1 MDFVSFSYYLSLCE
15 GVDGEEIVGN
25 FMGGSKKNPYLKAS
39 DWGWPI
45 DPKWLRYTLNKF
57 YDRWQNPLFIVE
69 NGLGAKDVLIDDVK
83 GSKTVNDDY
92 RINYMAAHLRQVEEA
107 IKDGVEVMGYTSWG
121 CIDLVSASTA

>member
-1 MDFVSFSYYLSLCE
+1 MYKSYPLRVQNKFTTS
-15 GVDGEEIVGN
+15 
-25 FMGGSKKNPYLKAS
+25 
-39 DWGWPI
+39 WGWPI
-45 DPKWLRYTLNKF
+45 DPKGLRYTLNKF
-57 YDRWQNPLFIVE
+57 YDRWQKPLFIVE
-69 NGLGAKDVLIDDVK
+69 NGLGAKDVLIDDGK